1 MPLALPFKP
10 GAEMVAASPTSKPKS
25 AGFCTLKSQRG
36 CPVTASIA
44 YSVLSGSA
52 VPNRATPCV
61 PVASGEKA
69 VVTHVPAWPV
79 RKVWNEKI
87 CEQSLA
93 LSATASPLFT
103 LPSLVPV
110 YTVSTPPGGV
120 AIIGLASMLAISFLE
135 QSVFPVAPLK
145 AVTVAPY
152 ALEYRSIGPNSRCG
166 SERISQSQIYAP
178 KLLSVRFVEREHVA
192 VLLAHIYYGLI
203 QHGVERD
210 YRRSEIRGMTIG
222 T

>member
-10 GAEMVAASPTSKPKS
+10 GAEMVAASPTSKIKP

-44 YSVLSGSA
+44 YSVLSGSD

-69 VVTHVPAWPV
+69 VVTHVPAWLV
-79 RKVWNEKI
+79 RKVWTEKI

-93 LSATASPLFT
+93 LSATSSPLFT

-120 AIIGLASMLAISFLE
+120 AIIGLASMLAISLLE

-152 ALEYRSIGPNSRCG
+152 VLATHTDPLGPTAGVARNGSPNPKFTPQSCCPFDSSNANTSPFSSPTYITVLFNTVLNATTGDPRS
-166 SERISQSQIYAP
+166 A
-178 KLLSVRFVEREHVA
+178 A
-192 VLLAHIYYGLI
+192 
-203 QHGVERD
+203 
-210 YRRSEIRGMTIG
+210 
-222 T
+222 